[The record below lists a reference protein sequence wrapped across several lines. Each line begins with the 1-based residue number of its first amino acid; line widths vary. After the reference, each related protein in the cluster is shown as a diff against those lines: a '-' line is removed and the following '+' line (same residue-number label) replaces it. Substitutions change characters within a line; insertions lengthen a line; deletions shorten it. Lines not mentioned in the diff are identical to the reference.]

1 MLYDLLKFLLL
12 FRRPDRFMSCDGYFT
27 APPAPGRTAPV
38 GGNAP
43 YQKHLS
49 KSEVNI
55 HKPKSILK
63 KNSSYS
69 NSTFTV
75 NGETD
80 SLSSSSSS
88 YNEAL
93 LQQQQKQAMIA
104 RLQMAPPLH
113 NAAILAAVGAEQ
125 QRMTSPPAHG
135 QQRQTGRRGGRPV
148 GPRARTDVR

>member
-1 MLYDLLKFLLL
+1 MPIYLLL
-12 FRRPDRFMSCDGYFT
+12 FRRPERFMSCDGYFT
-27 APPAPGRTAPV
+27 APPAQSLPGRAAPV
-38 GGNAP
+38 GNAP
-43 YQKHLS
+43 YPKHLS
-49 KSEVNI
+49 KSEVSIN
-55 HKPKSILK
+55 KPKSILK

-75 NGETD
+75 NGESD
-80 SLSSSSSS
+80 SLSSSSS

-135 QQRQTGRRGGRPV
+135 QQRQTGRRGARPV